1 MCEEVG
7 SVSGFVDNYTQVGDI
22 IAVTMCLLFA
32 LLLRLSFVSRTRS
45 FLLFRMMLLM
55 IGIAAYSNILVHVF
69 MRTETAPLAVVT
81 GLRIV
86 HYSSMFGNLFLFLFY
101 YLETMRVS
109 AKKSRRILAVCAAVL
124 VGLILY
130 MIFGSILNLGTF
142 RDTQNQD
149 QVWVQLFNVGYLFF
163 VAAAAVV
170 AFRYRGRIYR
180 QISLGVLGGSF
191 IAVLL
196 LIIQARHSQNS
207 YTVASFLFPA
217 VALLYLVHAKPYDL
231 ELGAIDVLGFD
242 EHIRFCRRHG
252 RELLLVSLLLPDFD
266 NNEKKYPSDIQQQIR
281 RFATSYF
288 RRAVL
293 FQVSNGRI
301 IFAMETRRNPN
312 YEETIRKTL
321 SAFGELYE
329 QYQMDH
335 KIVIATT
342 LASDED
348 INYVNLIRY
357 VESRMPINSAHRVPQ
372 EDFDAY
378 RRHRRIIRELM
389 DIHASQDMNDPR
401 VLVYCQ
407 PVLNLRTG
415 KYDTAEALMRL
426 QIDDLGLVPPND
438 FISLAEEHGYISTL
452 SKIIFNKTCTAIR
465 ALLDE
470 GYFVRRISINFSMID
485 LRDPDFSTLLTQI
498 IREHSIPSE
507 KVAIELTESQNE
519 RDFMLVKE
527 KIAELHDSGV
537 KFYLDDF
544 GTGYSNFDRI
554 MELPFDIIKFDRSLV
569 IASGADAEKKTMVS
583 HLAQMFNDTHYSILY
598 EGVETDSDQERCT
611 EMCAR
616 YLQGYKFSPPIP
628 IERLRDYFEKTA

>member
-69 MRTETAPLAVVT
+69 MRTGTAPLAVVT

-217 VALLYLVHAKPYDL
+217 VALL
-231 ELGAIDVLGFD
+231 
-242 EHIRFCRRHG
+242 
-252 RELLLVSLLLPDFD
+252 
-266 NNEKKYPSDIQQQIR
+266 
-281 RFATSYF
+281 
-288 RRAVL
+288 
-293 FQVSNGRI
+293 
-301 IFAMETRRNPN
+301 
-312 YEETIRKTL
+312 
-321 SAFGELYE
+321 
-329 QYQMDH
+329 
-335 KIVIATT
+335 
-342 LASDED
+342 
-348 INYVNLIRY
+348 
-357 VESRMPINSAHRVPQ
+357 
-372 EDFDAY
+372 
-378 RRHRRIIRELM
+378 
-389 DIHASQDMNDPR
+389 
-401 VLVYCQ
+401 
-407 PVLNLRTG
+407 
-415 KYDTAEALMRL
+415 
-426 QIDDLGLVPPND
+426 
-438 FISLAEEHGYISTL
+438 
-452 SKIIFNKTCTAIR
+452 
-465 ALLDE
+465 
-470 GYFVRRISINFSMID
+470 
-485 LRDPDFSTLLTQI
+485 
-498 IREHSIPSE
+498 
-507 KVAIELTESQNE
+507 
-519 RDFMLVKE
+519 
-527 KIAELHDSGV
+527 
-537 KFYLDDF
+537 
-544 GTGYSNFDRI
+544 
-554 MELPFDIIKFDRSLV
+554 
-569 IASGADAEKKTMVS
+569 
-583 HLAQMFNDTHYSILY
+583 
-598 EGVETDSDQERCT
+598 
-611 EMCAR
+611 
-616 YLQGYKFSPPIP
+616 
-628 IERLRDYFEKTA
+628 